1 MALKQTKL
9 SELFDYWLRIRDYYD
24 LAVKLIPE
32 EKIEW
37 KPKGALNSFGDILRH
52 TVETTNWGLAA
63 VNGNP
68 HKFNRC
74 KRGEFATKNSLIAVM
89 EKSRLQLF
97 TMLAN
102 RHNEDLQKPVMLSD
116 GNEATLKWL
125 LFHLMEH
132 DVHHRS
138 QVFIYLRLLG
148 INPPKI

>member
-1 MALKQTKL
+1 MALKKTKL

-37 KPKGALNSFGDILRH
+37 KPKHAPNSFGDILRH

-63 VNGNP
+63 VGGNP
-68 HKFNRC
+68 HQFKRC
-74 KRGEFATKNSLIAVM
+74 KKSEFATKNSLITAL

-102 RHNEDLQKPVMLSD
+102 KYSDDLNEPVMLSS

-132 DVHHRS
+132 DVHHRC